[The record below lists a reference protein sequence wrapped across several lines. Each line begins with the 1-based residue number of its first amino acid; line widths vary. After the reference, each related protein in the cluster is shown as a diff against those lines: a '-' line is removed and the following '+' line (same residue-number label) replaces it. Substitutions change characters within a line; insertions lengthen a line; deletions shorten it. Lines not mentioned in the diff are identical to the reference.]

1 MFLYC
6 RLVILQTKTTNIL
19 LKRRIN
25 SFFKSEVFYH
35 TAFWIIHVI
44 FRLYLR
50 GYFQSFHSETL
61 FEEFFTLPVRMF
73 GTYFTIFLLKKY
85 LFNKE
90 YLRFFLLVPLS
101 MFIIL
106 FIRRLVGYYLIEP
119 ILYPDLVQAD
129 LDNLYS
135 IIKYTVYVYPV
146 ISMAVLITILRKWF
160 SDQAIRRKLERE
172 NLTAQLQLLKRQ
184 LQPHFLFNTLNN
196 IYSMAVD
203 KSERTPE
210 SILKLSDLLD
220 YMLYKTNSPVVS
232 LDDEI
237 KHLKDYIELEKLRYG
252 NRLEVNFKVSGN
264 TKNVL
269 IAPLLFLPL
278 LENCFKHG
286 ASKIIDNSWVSV
298 DFQVDGKV
306 LTCKFENSKESGEA
320 KNYSEGIGLKNV
332 NERLRLLYNN
342 HYEIKILEEKELF
355 LVILKLDTTHKPTSI
370 SL

>member
-1 MFLYC
+1 ML
-6 RLVILQTKTTNIL
+6 KSWTNRFYKI
-19 LKRRIN
+19 
-25 SFFKSEVFYH
+25 EVLYH
-35 TAFWIIHVI
+35 TAFWIIHLV

-50 GYFQSFHSETL
+50 GYFETHQSVTL
-61 FEEFFTLPVRMF
+61 QEEFFTLPVRMF
-73 GTYFTIFLLKKY
+73 GTYLTIYLLKKF

-90 YLRFFLLVPLS
+90 YLRFFLLLPLS

-119 ILYPDLVQAD
+119 ILYPDLVQTD
-129 LDNLYS
+129 LVNLYS

-160 SDQAIRRKLERE
+160 SDQEIRRKLEKE
-172 NLTAQLQLLKRQ
+172 NLTAQLQLLKGQ
-184 LQPHFLFNTLNN
+184 IQPHFLFNTLNN

-220 YMLYKTNSPVVS
+220 YMLYKTNSPVVN

-237 KHLKDYIELEKLRYG
+237 KHLKDYIDLEKLRYG
-252 NRLEVNFKVSGN
+252 NGLEVDFKVSGKTN
-264 TKNVL
+264 NVL

-286 ASKIIDNSWVSV
+286 ASKAIDNSWVSI
-298 DFQVDGKV
+298 DFQVDDKT
-306 LTCKFENSKESGEA
+306 LTCKFENSKESREVR
-320 KNYSEGIGLKNV
+320 NYSEGIGLKNV
-332 NERLRLLYNN
+332 NERLHLLYNN
-342 HYEIKILEEKELF
+342 HYEFKILEEKDSF
-355 LVILKLDTTHKPTSI
+355 LVILKLDTTHKPISI